1 MNTAYLARVTF
12 GYPAIDNHAHPLLS
26 AVNRNAIP
34 FEGLISEANPGQGL
48 LEDAPNT
55 LACFRATGQLSRLYR
70 LSVEPTWEAVKAARG
85 TVDYHQLCVRCME
98 PTRIQC
104 ILMDDGLGG
113 VKELAEGY
121 KWHDSYTYSP
131 TKRIVRV
138 EVLAESIL
146 LPIVETMIAS
156 GSIDS
161 LTYATRFIELVEDAI
176 QAAAADPEVVAFKS
190 IACYRTGLDIA
201 ITTYTEEI
209 ERALMV
215 IVLRYEMTRKLRLA
229 DKAVND
235 MIVLT
240 TLRIAGRCGKPVQ
253 FHTGLGD
260 NDITLKLASPSHM
273 QSIIKAFPDTNFV
286 LLHSSYPYT
295 REAGY
300 LTANYPNV
308 YLDFGE
314 VFPFLSAEGQ
324 RNVVRQVL
332 ELAPTNKILWSTD
345 GHWWPESYYL
355 GTVQAREVLYDVL
368 SASVKAQEMTEAQA
382 IGVVKRALF
391 DNANKLYNLGLEP
404 HIPSSAFEG

>member
-1 MNTAYLARVTF
+1 MNTAYLARVAF
-12 GYPAIDNHAHPLLS
+12 GYPAIDNHAHPFLT
-26 AVNRNAIP
+26 AANRNAIP
-34 FEGLISEANPGQGL
+34 FEGLVSEANPSQGL

-70 LSVEPTWEAVKAARG
+70 LSVEPSWEAVKAARAS
-85 TVDYHQLCVRCME
+85 VDYEQLCVRCME
-98 PTRIQC
+98 PTKIQC

-113 VKELAEGY
+113 VQELAEGY
-121 KWHDSYTYSP
+121 KWHDRYTYSP

-138 EVLAESIL
+138 ETLAEGIL
-146 LPIVETMIAS
+146 AGLLDTMIAS
-156 GSIDS
+156 GRVDPPKFVR
-161 LTYATRFIELVEDAI
+161 LMVEDITKAI
-176 QAAAADPEVVAFKS
+176 QAAADDPEVVGFKS
-190 IACYRTGLDIA
+190 IACYRTGLDISLNS
-201 ITTYTEEI
+201 YTEDI
-209 ERALMV
+209 ERSFMG
-215 IVLRYEMTRKLRLA
+215 IVLRYEMTKKLRLS
-229 DKAVND
+229 DKPIND

-240 TLRIAGRCGKPVQ
+240 TLRIAGQCGKPVQ

-260 NDITLKLASPSHM
+260 NDITLKLSSPSHM
-273 QSIIKAFPDTNFV
+273 QPIIKAYPQTKFV

-324 RNVVRQVL
+324 RGVVRQVL

-355 GTVQAREVLYDVL
+355 GTVQAREILYEVL
-368 SASVKAQEMTEAQA
+368 SESVKHQEMTEAQA
-382 IGVVKRALF
+382 IGIVKRALF
-391 DNANKLYNLGLEP
+391 DNANKLYNLGLTP
-404 HIPSSAFEG
+404 HVANSAFEH

>member
-12 GYPAIDNHAHPLLS
+12 GYPAIDNHAHPLLT
-26 AVNRNAIP
+26 AANRNAIP

-48 LEDAPNT
+48 TEDDPST
-55 LACFRATGQLSRLYR
+55 LACFRATAQLSRLYR
-70 LSVEPTWEAVKAARG
+70 LSVEPTWEAVKAARAS
-85 TVDYHQLCVRCME
+85 VDYEQLCIRCME
-98 PTRIQC
+98 PSRIQC

-113 VKELAEGY
+113 VQELAEGY
-121 KWHDSYTYSP
+121 KWHDRYTYSP

-138 EVLAESIL
+138 ETLAENVL
-146 LPIVETMIAS
+146 VGFLEAMIAS
-156 GSIDS
+156 GRIDPPTYTTQFLER
-161 LTYATRFIELVEDAI
+161 LTEAI
-176 QAAAADPEVVAFKS
+176 QEAANDPEVVGFKS

-201 ITTYTEEI
+201 VNYFREDL
-209 ERALMV
+209 ERSLMV
-215 IVLRYEMTRKLRLA
+215 VVLRYEMTKKLRLA
-229 DKAVND
+229 DKAIND

-240 TLRIAGRCGKPVQ
+240 TLRIAGQCGKPVQ

-260 NDITLKLASPSHM
+260 NDITLKLSSPSHM
-273 QSIIKAFPDTNFV
+273 QPIIKAYPQTKFV

-314 VFPFLSAEGQ
+314 VFPILSAEGQ
-324 RNVVRQVL
+324 RSVVRQVL

-355 GTVQAREVLYDVL
+355 GSIQAREVLYDVL

-382 IGVVKRALF
+382 IGIVRRALF
-391 DNANKLYNLGLEP
+391 ENSNKLYNLGLTP
-404 HIPSSAFEG
+404 HVPNAAFDH

>member
-1 MNTAYLARVTF
+1 MNTTEYLARVTF
-12 GYPAIDNHAHPLLS
+12 GYPAIDNHAHPLLT
-26 AVNRNAIP
+26 AANRNAFP
-34 FEGLISEANPGQGL
+34 FEGLVSEANPDQGL
-48 LEDAPNT
+48 TTNAPFT
-55 LACFRATGQLSRLYR
+55 LACYRAMAQLIRLYR
-70 LSVEPTWEAVKAARG
+70 LNAEATWEEVKAARSSL
-85 TVDYHQLCVRCME
+85 DYDQLCVRCME

-113 VKELAEGY
+113 VSELAEGY
-121 KWHDSYTYSP
+121 KWHDRFTASR

-138 EVLAESIL
+138 EILAESVL
-146 LPIVETMIAS
+146 VGVLEGMITS
-156 GSIDS
+156 GMVSPPHSVTLFIDR
-161 LTYATRFIELVEDAI
+161 LTEAI
-176 QAAAADPEVVAFKS
+176 QEAANNPEVVGFKS

-201 ITTYTEEI
+201 VTSHREEI
-209 ERALMV
+209 ERSIMG
-215 IVLRYEMTRKLRLA
+215 IVLRYATTKKLRLA
-229 DKAVND
+229 DKPIND

-240 TLRIAGRCGKPVQ
+240 TLRIAGQCGKPVQ

-260 NDITLKLASPSHM
+260 NDITLKLSSPSHM
-273 QSIIKAFPDTNFV
+273 QPIIKAHPQTKFV

-300 LTANYPNV
+300 LTATYPNV

-355 GTVQAREVLYDVL
+355 GTLQAREILYDVL
-368 SASVKAQEMTEAQA
+368 SASVKAHELTEVQA
-382 IGVVKRALF
+382 IGIAKRALF
-391 DNANKLYNLGLEP
+391 ENSNNLYNLGLKP
-404 HIPSSAFEG
+404 QW